1 MSMYPNF
8 SNVQWSH
15 ISQVVID
22 VQSKIVVGKLHKGH
36 KENNKIEVFWSR
48 ISPERGE
55 TRRVE

>member
-1 MSMYPNF
+1 MSMYSNF

-15 ISQVVID
+15 ISQMVID
-22 VQSKIVVGKLHKGH
+22 VRSKIVVGKLHKGH

-55 TRRVE
+55 TKRVE

>member
-1 MSMYPNF
+1 MYPNF

-15 ISQVVID
+15 ISQMVID

-36 KENNKIEVFWSR
+36 KGNNKIEVFWSR

-55 TRRVE
+55 TRKVE